1 MANEREPDDPLPAD
15 FVPEGAV
22 ATHRVSDGEDWAS
35 VAAQYNVK
43 VGDLIY
49 FNFHT
54 NVPAEVNWY
63 LRRNTGC
70 NVSNDGGRNVAFSSS
85 ADPGL
90 IYIPPSEVSEV
101 IDMDQQVTDETDQS
115 TGQSVEQPTESD
127 QAETAVSAD
136 DTMAFAGG
144 EESAG
149 DGGGGGFEARRPR
162 RPTRPPPALA
172 RHDFAVRFTFG
183 TTEPGLLAK
192 GVYLFEIRA
201 DDGSR
206 LAARAWSSVSV
217 TVPEVFNFSLSQ
229 ITRSGEKSPSFDFVV
244 DLRWLPFST
253 TSSGTP
259 ADPNDSDNADKIRKD
274 FRIITTLRPKD
285 NDVTYLTIPSPKG
298 TGVTKV
304 DLHSDMGIVHDV
316 VSAPSTD
323 ENDFT
328 LALFKRGV
336 DLDELVERGPPQQT
350 EDGKF
355 LYDVKYYG
363 GFKIEA
369 RVLP

>member
-1 MANEREPDDPLPAD
+1 MPTDDDTEQQSDENPAD
-15 FVPEGAV
+15 
-22 ATHRVSDGEDWAS
+22 SD
-35 VAAQYNVK
+35 QPNVQS
-43 VGDLIY
+43 GDQPADSDQ
-49 FNFHT
+49 
-54 NVPAEVNWY
+54 PAEQ
-63 LRRNTGC
+63 
-70 NVSNDGGRNVAFSSS
+70 SQQEPAEES
-85 ADPGL
+85 
-90 IYIPPSEVSEV
+90 
-101 IDMDQQVTDETDQS
+101 DQSTDQS
-115 TGQSVEQPTESD
+115 EEQPAEGDQPAEQVEEQPADSD
-127 QAETAVSAD
+127 QPATAATADETV
-136 DTMAFAGG
+136 AFAGG
-144 EESAG
+144 EESP
-149 DGGGGGFEARRPR
+149 GGGGGGVQARPSH
-162 RPTRPPPALA
+162 RPTRPSPTPA

-192 GVYLFEIRA
+192 GLYLFEIRA

-259 ADPNDSDNADKIRKD
+259 ADPNDSDFEDMIRKD

-285 NDVTYLTIPSPKG
+285 NDPEYLTIPSPKG

-328 LALFKRGV
+328 LALFKREV
-336 DLDELVERGPPQQT
+336 DLDELVERGPPEQAK
-350 EDGKF
+350 DGKF

-363 GFKIEA
+363 GFRIEA
-369 RVLP
+369 MLLP

>member
-1 MANEREPDDPLPAD
+1 MSDDDEPKDESTDDSEQQVEEQPAD
-15 FVPEGAV
+15 SEQSTEQPE
-22 ATHRVSDGEDWAS
+22 E
-35 VAAQYNVK
+35 Q
-43 VGDLIY
+43 
-49 FNFHT
+49 
-54 NVPAEVNWY
+54 PAE
-63 LRRNTGC
+63 
-70 NVSNDGGRNVAFSSS
+70 S
-85 ADPGL
+85 
-90 IYIPPSEVSEV
+90 
-101 IDMDQQVTDETDQS
+101 
-115 TGQSVEQPTESD
+115 EQPSD
-127 QAETAVSAD
+127 QAEEQPSESEQPADQAEEPAAAEDQATEPSKQPAEGDQPAEQVEEQPADSDQPATAATAD
-136 DTMAFAGG
+136 ETVAFAGG
-144 EESAG
+144 EESPG
-149 DGGGGGFEARRPR
+149 DSGGGGFEARRPP
-162 RPTRPPPALA
+162 RPTRAPPAPT
-172 RHDFAVRFTFG
+172 RRDFAVRFTFG

-192 GVYLFEIRA
+192 GLYLFEIRA

-259 ADPNDSDNADKIRKD
+259 ADPNDSDFEDMIRKD

-336 DLDELVERGPPQQT
+336 DRDELVERGSPEQAK
-350 EDGKF
+350 DGKF

-363 GFKIEA
+363 GFRIEA
-369 RVLP
+369 TMLP

>member
-1 MANEREPDDPLPAD
+1 
-15 FVPEGAV
+15 
-22 ATHRVSDGEDWAS
+22 
-35 VAAQYNVK
+35 
-43 VGDLIY
+43 
-49 FNFHT
+49 
-54 NVPAEVNWY
+54 
-63 LRRNTGC
+63 
-70 NVSNDGGRNVAFSSS
+70 
-85 ADPGL
+85 
-90 IYIPPSEVSEV
+90 
-101 IDMDQQVTDETDQS
+101 
-115 TGQSVEQPTESD
+115 
-127 QAETAVSAD
+127 
-136 DTMAFAGG
+136 MAFAGG
-144 EESAG
+144 EESPG
-149 DGGGGGFEARRPR
+149 DSGGAGFEARRPP
-162 RPTRPPPALA
+162 RPTRAPPVPA
-172 RHDFAVRFTFG
+172 RRDFAVRFTFG

-192 GVYLFEIRA
+192 GLYLFEIRA

-253 TSSGTP
+253 TSSGTS
-259 ADPNDSDNADKIRKD
+259 ADPNDSDFEDMIRKD

-285 NDVTYLTIPSPKG
+285 NDPEYLTIPSPKG

-328 LALFKRGV
+328 LALFNRGV
-336 DLDELVERGPPQQT
+336 DRDELVERGPPEQAK
-350 EDGKF
+350 DGKF

-363 GFKIEA
+363 GFRIQA
-369 RVLP
+369 RVLS